1 MHYIKNS
8 IFIRVLFSLT
18 LVASTYSGAVAAE
31 DWHPSKWGK
40 DDTLGSV
47 NEITTQSIVSAAQ
60 LVKLGK
66 RYALGQVTSRDTPA
80 FGSRTFELFAVSHG
94 GVFNGTSQPLGSGQL
109 TTNDDWALVFMGVG
123 SQIDG
128 LGHVGIDHVYYN
140 GNKVEDFFHP
150 GGLKKLSTDQ
160 IPPIVARGIVLDIV
174 GYLKEHDP
182 DKLMTA
188 GGVEMLKGG
197 VPINRVEIEGALKR
211 QEISLGKGDVV
222 LLHTGYMALA
232 DIDKAA
238 YMKSLPGIGLEGA
251 LFLAEHDPIAIGAD
265 TFATEVMP
273 GEVEGL
279 FLPVHMELLTKRG
292 IYILENMVTAE
303 LVADKGWEF
312 MFVLGQARMQ
322 GAVQMIINPVAIR

>member
-1 MHYIKNS
+1 MHYIKS
-8 IFIRVLFSLT
+8 WLFIRVLFSLM
-18 LVASTYSGAVAAE
+18 LVASVFPGRLFAE
-31 DWHPSKWGK
+31 DWYPSKWGK

-47 NEITTQSIVSAAQ
+47 NEIDADSIVKAAR
-60 LVKLGK
+60 LVKSGK

-94 GVFNGTSQPLGSGQL
+94 GVFNGTSQALGSGKL

-128 LGHVGIDHVYYN
+128 LGHVGIDHTYYN

-174 GYLKEHDP
+174 SYFKEQDP
-182 DKLMTA
+182 GKIMTA

-197 VPINRVEIEGALKR
+197 TPINREAIKGALQR
-211 QEISLGKGDVV
+211 QNIGLENGDVI

-232 DIDKAA
+232 DIDKQA
-238 YMKSLPGIGLEGA
+238 YMKSLPGIGLDGA
-251 LFLAEHDPIAIGAD
+251 LFLAEHNPVAIGAD

-273 GEVEGL
+273 GEVDDL

-292 IYILENMVTAE
+292 IYILENMVTAD
-303 LVADKGWEF
+303 LVADRGWEF
-312 MFVLGQARMQ
+312 MFVLGQARLK